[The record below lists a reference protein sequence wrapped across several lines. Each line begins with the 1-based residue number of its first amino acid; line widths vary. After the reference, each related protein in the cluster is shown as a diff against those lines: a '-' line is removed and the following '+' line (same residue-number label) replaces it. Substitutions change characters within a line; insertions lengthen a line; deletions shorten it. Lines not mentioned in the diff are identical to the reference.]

1 MRARVRSRAEG
12 TRLKFGGQQRGGII
26 TPAFASQ
33 ITGSDVLEVFE
44 AEIDRRSAIQA
55 DAIGFAILGEWEGRV
70 MTLWMIAAEDEIDE
84 LLEHALGSLLSVV
97 GQSPAEVKQALYQI
111 RISKPARIVAMITPK
126 TQPTT

>member
-1 MRARVRSRAEG
+1 MIDEAGTSMTASSWLSVNRTRVGVRSRAEG

-55 DAIGFAILGEWEGRV
+55 DAIAFAILGEWEGRV

-84 LLEHALGSLLSVV
+84 LLEHALGS
-97 GQSPAEVKQALYQI
+97 
-111 RISKPARIVAMITPK
+111 
-126 TQPTT
+126 

>member
-1 MRARVRSRAEG
+1 MATIAHSRQSRLGVRSRADG

-55 DAIGFAILGEWEGRV
+55 DAIAFAILGEWEGRV

-84 LLEHALGSLLSVV
+84 LLEHALGS
-97 GQSPAEVKQALYQI
+97 
-111 RISKPARIVAMITPK
+111 
-126 TQPTT
+126 